1 MQTIQNNMIKA
12 SINAAKLL
20 NEAGQSM
27 NADMLNLGIG
37 ALALLGQANRLI
49 NKTKWKSSW
58 RKENKLKKGN

>member
-49 NKTKWKSSW
+49 NKTK
-58 RKENKLKKGN
+58 